1 MDIERQTTTKKDVR
15 DMPIRKPSDPLPKI
29 FDTIRHSG
37 FTTVRRP
44 VVRNTKGAAGEKR
57 SPTRL
62 PKEN

>member
-1 MDIERQTTTKKDVR
+1 MR

-44 VVRNTKGAAGEKR
+44 VVRNTKGAAGDKR

-62 PKEN
+62 PTEN